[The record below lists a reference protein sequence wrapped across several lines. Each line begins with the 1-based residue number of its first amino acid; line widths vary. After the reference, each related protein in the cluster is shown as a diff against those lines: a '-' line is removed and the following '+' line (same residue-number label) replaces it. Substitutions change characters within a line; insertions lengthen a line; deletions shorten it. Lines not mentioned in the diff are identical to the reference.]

1 MRDWT
6 EEATKEPLYSVL
18 MVMKAVDLVTEGDEL
33 MMSRIVTALE
43 MLRED
48 PNIFK
53 DVDSLAD
60 SFDELLEIRS
70 IDKNKLN

>member
-33 MMSRIVTALE
+33 KI
-43 MLRED
+43 
-48 PNIFK
+48 N
-53 DVDSLAD
+53 
-60 SFDELLEIRS
+60 
-70 IDKNKLN
+70 